1 MLNEKLVIEPLSSWL
16 HLGPSRSSGVAGP
29 DVTLSMHVLLQ
40 FLNAPGSSGRGS
52 LADPSGIMVVTAVS
66 PDTPQDSPL
75 FSEKSRC
82 QPHFMLMG
90 KLS

>member
-1 MLNEKLVIEPLSSWL
+1 M
-16 HLGPSRSSGVAGP
+16 AGP
-29 DVTLSMHVLLQ
+29 YVTLTIHVLLQ

-52 LADPSGIMVVTAVS
+52 LADPGAVMVGTAMS

-75 FSEKSRC
+75 FSEKSSC